1 MSLLGECDVLCETF
15 KKSRNL
21 PSEGQSE
28 CSVTETMN
36 VKAEGIEQNVLK
48 ARESKE
54 PYGDREN

>member
-36 VKAEGIEQNVLK
+36 VKAEGIE
-48 ARESKE
+48 
-54 PYGDREN
+54 